1 MAEAKQALKIVK
13 KKWLLIRASKF
24 FNNELLG
31 ECYVPGP
38 EHLLGRTI
46 SANLANL
53 TGDIRQQSV
62 TLKFLV
68 TSLENDAGIA
78 DVVSCEMAP
87 SAIRRV
93 VRKGSDRLDESF
105 VCEIENGQKV
115 RIKPMIITKAAT
127 NSAVHRLLRKAL
139 VSSIAKYV
147 RKHAFESLINEIIT
161 SKLQTTVKSELK
173 KVYPLKAVEVRA
185 LGIVREEKK
194 GEEKEGSAKREANAG
209 EGKAAMAVAE
219 ESPQE
224 EAREHAEEQARE
236 QADGQAQI
244 SIQ

>member
-13 KKWLLIRASKF
+13 KKWLLIKASKF

-53 TGDIRQQSV
+53 TGDVRQQSV

-68 TSLENDAGIA
+68 TSFENDAGIA

-87 SAIRRV
+87 SAIRRI
-93 VRKGSDRLDESF
+93 VRKGSDRIDESF
-105 VCEIENGQKV
+105 ICEAENRQKV

-147 RKHAFESLINEIIT
+147 RKHTFESLINEIIT

-185 LGIVREEKK
+185 LEIVREEKK
-194 GEEKEGSAKREANAG
+194 GEEKESDAKSEAG
-209 EGKAAMAVAE
+209 EGKAGRTE
-219 ESPQE
+219 ENPQE
-224 EAREHAEEQARE
+224 QAQEQAEEQAQEHQE
-236 QADGQAQI
+236 QVQLNAE
-244 SIQ
+244 

>member
-105 VCEIENGQKV
+105 ICETENGQKV

-127 NSAVHRLLRKAL
+127 NSAVHHLLRKAL
-139 VSSIAKYV
+139 VSNIAKYV
-147 RKHAFESLINEIIT
+147 KKHAFESLINEIIT

-185 LGIVREEKK
+185 LEIVREGKK
-194 GEEKEGSAKREANAG
+194 GEEKQGSAEREAGEERMEEKAG
-209 EGKAAMAVAE
+209 RAE

-224 EAREHAEEQARE
+224 EAQGQAEEQAQE
-236 QADGQAQI
+236 QVQLNTE
-244 SIQ
+244 

>member
-1 MAEAKQALKIVK
+1 MGEAKQALKIVK
-13 KKWLLIRASKF
+13 KKWLLIKASKF

-105 VCEIENGQKV
+105 ICETENGQKV

-139 VSSIAKYV
+139 VSNIAKYV
-147 RKHAFESLINEIIT
+147 KKHAFESLINEIIT

-185 LGIVREEKK
+185 LEIVREEKK
-194 GEEKEGSAKREANAG
+194 GEEKEGDAKSEAV
-209 EGKAAMAVAE
+209 EGKAGRAE

-224 EAREHAEEQARE
+224 QAQEQAEEQAQE
-236 QADGQAQI
+236 QVQLNAE
-244 SIQ
+244 